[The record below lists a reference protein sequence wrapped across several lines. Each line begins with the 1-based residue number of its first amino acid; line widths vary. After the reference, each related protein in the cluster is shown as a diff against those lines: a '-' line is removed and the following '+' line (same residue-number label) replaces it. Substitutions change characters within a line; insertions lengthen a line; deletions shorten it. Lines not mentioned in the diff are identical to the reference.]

1 MSVSTQ
7 SGSGVV
13 AGAESGSAA
22 TAEHL
27 LVVKG
32 LSKDF
37 GALRAVSDISFEVQ
51 KGRIFAIIGP
61 NGAGKT
67 TAFNLIT
74 NVYPATSGEIVF
86 ANQNIMGMPEHKIT
100 ELGIARTF
108 QKVRLFKNITVLDNV
123 LVGMHCRTKSG
134 VWDAFL
140 NTPRKKNEEKASIQ
154 RALELLQ
161 FVSIEEFQG
170 ALARELSYGDQRR
183 LEIAR
188 ALATQ
193 PRLLLLDE
201 PVAGMN
207 PIEKDEMMSLIHT
220 IRSSGVT
227 VLLVEHD
234 MKVVMGISE
243 EIVVLDHGV
252 KIAEGTPVEVQSN
265 EAVIEAYLGKGFR
278 REPARS

>member
-1 MSVSTQ
+1 MSVTTQ
-7 SGSGVV
+7 PESRIIPP
-13 AGAESGSAA
+13 AAEPML
-22 TAEHL
+22 T
-27 LVVKG
+27 VKG
-32 LSKDF
+32 LTKDF
-37 GALRAVSDISFEVQ
+37 GALRAVGDLDFEVK
-51 KGRIFAIIGP
+51 KGEIFAIIGP

-74 NVYPATSGEIVF
+74 NVYPATSGAISFDGKSIV
-86 ANQNIMGMPEHKIT
+86 ALPEHRIT

-108 QKVRLFKNITVLDNV
+108 QKVKLFKNITVLDNV
-123 LVGMHCRTKSG
+123 LVGMHCRTRCG

-140 NTPRKKNEEKASIQ
+140 RTPRQQHEEKSSVQ

-161 FVSIEEFQG
+161 FVSIEEYQG
-170 ALARELSYGDQRR
+170 ALARELSYGDMRR

-193 PRLLLLDE
+193 AKLLLLDE

-207 PIEKDEMMSLIHT
+207 PFEKDQMMALIHT
-220 IRSSGVT
+220 IRASGVT

-234 MKVVMGISE
+234 MNVVMGISE
-243 EIVVLDHGV
+243 RIVVLDHGI
-252 KIAEGTPVEVQSN
+252 KIAEGTPSQVQCN

>member
-1 MSVSTQ
+1 MSVTTQ
-7 SGSGVV
+7 P
-13 AGAESGSAA
+13 ESRIIPSAA
-22 TAEHL
+22 AEPML
-27 LVVKG
+27 TVKG
-32 LSKDF
+32 LTKDF
-37 GALRAVSDISFEVQ
+37 GALRAVGDLDFEVK
-51 KGRIFAIIGP
+51 KGEIFAIIGP

-74 NVYPATSGEIVF
+74 NVYPATSGAISF
-86 ANQNIMGMPEHKIT
+86 DGKSILALPEHRIT

-108 QKVRLFKNITVLDNV
+108 QKVKLFKNITVLDNV
-123 LVGMHCRTKSG
+123 LVGMHCRTRCG

-140 NTPRKKNEEKASIQ
+140 RTPRQQQEEKSSVQ

-161 FVSIEEFQG
+161 FVSIEEYQG
-170 ALARELSYGDQRR
+170 ALARELSYGDMRR

-193 PRLLLLDE
+193 AKLLLLDE

-207 PIEKDEMMSLIHT
+207 PFEKDQMMALIHT
-220 IRSSGVT
+220 IRASGVT

-234 MKVVMGISE
+234 MNVVMGISE
-243 EIVVLDHGV
+243 RIVVLDHGV
-252 KIAEGTPVEVQSN
+252 KIAEGTPSEVQCN

>member
-1 MSVSTQ
+1 MSVTTQ
-7 SGSGVV
+7 SGNGV
-13 AGAESGSAA
+13 ALQTESAVNG
-22 TAEHL
+22 L
-27 LVVKG
+27 LVVQG

-37 GALRAVSDISFEVQ
+37 GALRAVSDLSFQVKTGQ
-51 KGRIFAIIGP
+51 IFAIIGP

-74 NVYPATSGEIVF
+74 NVYAATSGAISF
-86 ANQNIMGMPEHKIT
+86 DGKSILTLPEHRIT

-108 QKVRLFKNITVLDNV
+108 QKVRLFRSITVLDNV
-123 LVGMHCRTKSG
+123 LVGMHCRTHCG

-140 NTPRKKNEEKASIQ
+140 RTPKQLSEEKSSVQ
-154 RALELLQ
+154 RALELLK
-161 FVSIEEFQG
+161 FVGIEEYQG

-193 PRLLLLDE
+193 PKLLLLDE

-207 PIEKDEMMSLIHT
+207 PFEKDQMMALIHT
-220 IRSSGVT
+220 IRDSDVT

-243 EIVVLDHGV
+243 RIVVLDHGV
-252 KIAEGTPVEVQSN
+252 KIAEGTPTEVQCN